1 MKRLLIA
8 ASLLG
13 AGLASGVLALVPI
26 SAGFSTAS
34 TAGVSKSGPGMT
46 TGGTA
51 SPKHFSNPLAFEVN
65 AGQTDARVKFLAHGQ
80 GYSLFLTNRDAVF
93 AFQGRKTNGKGHDA
107 AATETSSFRMS
118 FVGASEVP
126 QVSGTDLLEGYSN
139 YLIGTDPKQ
148 WHTHVENY
156 AKVLYTDLYPGV
168 SALYYGNERNLEY
181 DVRIQPGA
189 NIEQIAMDLDGATDT
204 RLNDDGS
211 LTFRCG
217 LRQITLQK
225 PAIYQL
231 SATGSRVDVPG
242 SWLLKGP
249 HTLGFEVQK
258 YDHAREL
265 VIDPTFNFGLV
276 NFPFATFLGGSG
288 YDNGSGIA
296 VDSTGDVYVTGTTG
310 STDFPKTKGELQPT
324 NLAAA
329 VNATSAFVSKYTVE
343 TDPLNDG
350 ASVLTLQWSTYLGG
364 KTTVLNVVPPQVPN
378 SSGNAI
384 AVNSAGNAIV
394 TGDTAAHGSFP
405 TFPVIASSNTGC
417 ISNPTTLNDCS
428 GGFIVELAAD
438 GASELYGGYIV
449 GAGGLAIALDS
460 AGYAYVTGNAF
471 GGGTGSLQSTFGGG
485 NIYGDAFVTKIVMN
499 SSLGTLGNSAWWTYL
514 GGSGDD
520 CGTGIAL
527 DNTGNVYVTGFTDS
541 VAVGGTGGFPTLN
554 PLQATNAGGYD
565 AFAAEI
571 NNAGTALVYSTYLG
585 GSGNDYGYAIAVDP
599 KSGNAFVTG
608 STASA
613 NFPIIGAPQSSP
625 LQSTFGGTSD
635 AFVSQIAAKGTDLVY
650 STYLGGAG
658 ADQGNGIAVDAND
671 NAYVTGAIG
680 SAAIDGSVNGVVST
694 TPNTIGSIDPN
705 IINLT
710 ANSIQPQC
718 GNTATCSN
726 GFVTEINPSGNQ
738 FVYFTYLGGSGSD
751 SATAIAL
758 DDSASCADLIQTLT
772 TLGSYS
778 QSNLPFSTPC
788 VDVTGYT
795 TSADFPV
802 SPPNPLSGITS
813 STGNN
818 PLPVINNGA
827 TTSPAPSDAF
837 LAQIPSLATPVC
849 APTLTQTGL
858 TATVSIECTAKF
870 SGGSGTV
877 NFLNNAPSGVTCAGN
892 TSIGLNGEGQ
902 TGSTS
907 CTYSAPTT
915 VTPSVNMQ
923 NSVGNGLIYATP
935 FPTSQYGPITVT
947 VFDPLNTN
955 TFQEAN
961 DQSTFQLEATVQNA
975 TVTGVT
981 WAVSPA
987 GEGTISN
994 CPSFNSPIGPVS
1006 AGTETACG
1014 IYTPPSGLTAPIAVD
1029 IIATATADNMT
1040 SNTTPP
1046 PTQGSTAAGFPL
1058 TVNPPI
1064 TLALTLNPNTNSVQA
1079 GAAPITITANI
1090 SSWATSQNATWQLS
1104 GTGCNGGPC
1113 GSISTTGPSASVVY
1127 TPPAETPS
1135 SASVSDTVTATTVAQ
1150 PGPTPVSTTFTV
1162 TSLPISIAGFTP
1174 TTPPI
1179 EIATLSAPVQF
1190 SAMAKG
1196 ATNTAVNWSITGTC
1210 NNSPCGK
1217 VSSTGLYTPPSTVM
1231 PGSTETDTVTATAQ
1245 ADSAETQSAQI
1256 TLYNP
1261 ATISLNPSTVTV
1273 QAGSAGFA
1281 VTAQLTPYAASPN
1294 VNWQL
1299 TGAGCTGAPSGSI
1312 TTAGP
1317 STSTVYTPP
1326 ATLPSPASVTDCLT
1340 ATSVSEPTQNGHSII
1355 TVSALPTVV
1364 SISPTSPPIE
1374 IATLSGPIQFQA
1386 TVTGP
1391 TNKNVVWSI
1400 TGTCNGLPCGSVSS
1414 SGLYTPPS
1422 AAMPGSTEADTV
1434 TATSQ
1439 AITTQSAS
1447 AQITLYNPATVN
1459 LSPNNPSVQA
1469 GSAAI
1474 MVTAQLTPYA
1484 ASQNVTWVLTG
1495 PGCAGTPSGSISTPG
1510 PSTSTL
1516 YTPPLKLSSG
1526 ASVTDCLTAT
1536 SVSEPKQSGHSTI
1549 TVTPLPISVTIAPT
1563 SATVVA
1569 SQSTPIQFSAVVTGP
1584 SNTNV
1589 VWSISGNGC
1598 ANAPC
1603 GSLSAT
1609 GLYTPPSAPIANP
1622 TQVDIVTAASQAD
1635 STKTASAKVTIDNP
1649 VAITI
1654 NPSGKFAIEIG
1665 KSIQFDAP
1673 VSGSSDTGV
1682 LWHVTGTGCNGGPCG
1697 TISSTGVYQ
1706 APATLASSQTDTIS
1720 ATAVADNTKTATALA
1735 VIFLPATA
1743 TPPPS
1748 VTITPG
1754 QTASYSVTLSPG
1766 GGDPLNATALSCFD
1780 LPNGASCQFT
1790 PSSTLAIGATSFTVQ
1805 VTTTAPTTSSLGK
1818 RSNTMLAALIPLA
1831 GLLLLGLRVG
1841 DFRRR
1846 LLGNTSL
1853 LVLSIL
1859 LASGLIA
1866 CGTGG
1871 SFGTNQLPSLQA
1883 TPQGN
1888 FSISVIGTPQVTAGQ
1903 ASPSPVT
1910 TLQLTV
1916 N

>member
-13 AGLASGVLALVPI
+13 ACLASGVLAQVPV

-34 TAGVSKSGPGMT
+34 TAGVSKSGPGMK

-51 SPKHFSNPLAFEVN
+51 SPKHSSNPLAFEVN

-118 FVGASEVP
+118 FVGASQAP
-126 QVSGTDLLEGYSN
+126 QVSGTDLLKGYSN

-156 AKVLYTDLYPGV
+156 AKVLYTDIYPGI
-168 SALYYGNERNLEY
+168 SAVYYGNDRNLEY
-181 DVRIQPGA
+181 DVKIQPGA
-189 NIEQIAMDLDGATDT
+189 DVGQIAMDLDGATDT

-258 YDHAREL
+258 YDHRKEL
-265 VIDPTFNFGLV
+265 VVDPTFNFGLV

-364 KTTVLNVVPPQVPN
+364 KTNAFTPN
-378 SSGNAI
+378 PAAPDSEGTAI
-384 AVNSAGNAIV
+384 AVNSAGNAYV
-394 TGDTAAHGSFP
+394 VGFSEAHGSFP
-405 TFPVIASSNTGC
+405 IGNTSNGCNSSNTE
-417 ISNPTTLNDCS
+417 CS
-428 GGFIVELAAD
+428 QGFLVELTPD
-438 GASELYGGYIV
+438 GTGDV
-449 GAGGLAIALDS
+449 FGAWVDGNGVNAIALDS
-460 AGYAYVTGNAF
+460 AGNMYITGPDPYSISGLTGNLQPAY
-471 GGGTGSLQSTFGGG
+471 GGGANDVFVAKYGPLGVGG
-485 NIYGDAFVTKIVMN
+485 
-499 SSLGTLGNSAWWTYL
+499 WWTYL

-520 CGTGIAL
+520 QGSGIAL
-527 DNTGNVYVTGFTDS
+527 DSAGDIYVTGFTSSAD
-541 VAVGGTGGFPTLN
+541 FPTHN
-554 PLQATNAGGYD
+554 PLQASLGTGATYNA
-565 AFAAEI
+565 FVAEI

-585 GSGNDYGYAIAVDP
+585 GSGTDKGYAIAVDP

-608 STASA
+608 STAST
-613 NFPIIGAPQSSP
+613 NFPVVGAPQSSP
-625 LQSTFGGTSD
+625 LQSRFGGASD

-795 TSADFPV
+795 TSPDFPV

-877 NFLNNAPSGVTCAGN
+877 NFLNNAANGITCAGN

-935 FPTSQYGPITVT
+935 FPTSQYGPIAVT

-961 DQSTFQLEATVQNA
+961 GQSTFQVEATVQNA

-1029 IIATATADNMT
+1029 IVATATADNMT

-1064 TLALTLNPNTNSVQA
+1064 ALALTLNPNTNSVQA

-1294 VNWQL
+1294 VTWQL

-1400 TGTCNGLPCGSVSS
+1400 SGTCNGSPCGSVSS

-1549 TVTPLPISVTIAPT
+1549 TVTPLPINVTIAPT

-1584 SNTNV
+1584 TNTNV

-1635 STKTASAKVTIDNP
+1635 STKAASAKVTIDNP
-1649 VAITI
+1649 VAIAI